1 MSENDTKDIPKLE
14 DLITQDES
22 SKLNDIDK
30 ITDKIY
36 LGDDEGALKID
47 IFKAEKINNVLS
59 ITDSPPNYPEELN
72 INHKTINLKDCL
84 SVNIIPFL
92 KECIDF
98 IENSDKIYI
107 HCSCGISRSPTVV
120 IAYLM
125 WKTQSSFIQVC
136 NFVQKRRPCIEPSI
150 VFIKQL
156 KKFEK
161 ILKNINYNYREI
173 DNNCIN

>member
-1 MSENDTKDIPKLE
+1 MSETDTIKIPKLDE
-14 DLITQDES
+14 LITKDESS

-36 LGDDEGALKID
+36 LGDDEGALKIEN
-47 IFKAEKINNVLS
+47 FETEKINNVLS
-59 ITDSPPNYPEELN
+59 ITDTPPNYPEELN
-72 INHKTINLKDCL
+72 INHKTINVKDCL
-84 SVNIIPFL
+84 SVNIIPFI

-98 IENSDKIYI
+98 IENSDKIYV
-107 HCSCGISRSPTVV
+107 HCNCGVSRSPTVV

-125 WKTQSSFIQVC
+125 WKTHSSFIQVY
-136 NFVQKRRPCIEPSI
+136 NFVQMRRPCIEPSI

-161 ILKNINYNYREI
+161 ELKNHNYNYKEI
-173 DNNCIN
+173 D